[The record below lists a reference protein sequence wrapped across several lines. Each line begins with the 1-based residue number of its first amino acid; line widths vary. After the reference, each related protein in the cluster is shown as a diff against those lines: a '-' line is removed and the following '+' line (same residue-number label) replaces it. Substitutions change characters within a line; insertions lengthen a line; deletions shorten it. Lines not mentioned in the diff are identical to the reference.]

1 MLEGSAPASSRSS
14 FFRGSSLASDIK
26 GAAAIAG
33 RYAAALLD
41 LADDADAVEAVANDF
56 KSLKQ
61 MIAESEDLRVVLTS
75 PLIERA
81 VKGRALQ
88 ALAESASFCQVTRD
102 FVGVV
107 SDNGRLYLLAG
118 VVDKFLDALA
128 ARRGDLTANVTTAR
142 PLSDAQKQAL
152 SDALKQTMGREVEL
166 STRVN
171 PDIVGGIIV
180 KMGSKLIDASVR
192 TRLERLETAM
202 KDVR

>member
-1 MLEGSAPASSRSS
+1 M
-14 FFRGSSLASDIK
+14 ASDIK